1 LPNDCHVTRQRGSA
15 CLEALPEFCAAKVAS
30 CPKGSPWWE
39 GGAGFD
45 RREILDR
52 EGESLHPCPEFCAA
66 KVAGCREL
74 TFDEFLWAAKR
85 YIGAMSTLLVKH
97 AQVLATMDD
106 QRREIADGGLFIE
119 DGFIKQVGTT
129 AALPDTADKVLDLSG
144 HLILPGFINTHHHF
158 FQTLTRAVPGAQDA
172 GLFDWLRTLYPIWA
186 RMTAEHI
193 EVSTKLALAELA
205 LSGCTTAFDHLYL
218 FPNDSRLDDEIE
230 AAKTIGLRLHA
241 SRGSMS
247 LGESDGG
254 LPPDSVVETDAEI
267 LADTQRLIETYHD
280 ASAGSMTQ
288 VVVAPC
294 SPFSVTTDIMRNSA
308 EMARAFGVSMH
319 THLAETMD
327 EEEFCIST
335 YGRRPIE
342 LMEDLNW
349 MGDDVW
355 FAHSVFINDAEIGR
369 MADTRTGVAHCPS
382 SNMRLASGIAP
393 VRKYLAANVPT
404 GLGVDGSASNDGS
417 HLLGEA
423 RLAMLLS
430 RLDAAPNQS
439 GGELMKARTA
449 IEIATRG
456 GAEVLNRPD
465 LGSLEQGK
473 AADFIA
479 VDLNRIEYAGS
490 LHDPVAAAML
500 CAPVNVD
507 FNYVGGRA
515 IVANRELVTTELP
528 PLIERHNRL
537 ASQLLDA

>member
-1 LPNDCHVTRQRGSA
+1 M
-15 CLEALPEFCAAKVAS
+15 
-30 CPKGSPWWE
+30 
-39 GGAGFD
+39 
-45 RREILDR
+45 
-52 EGESLHPCPEFCAA
+52 
-66 KVAGCREL
+66 
-74 TFDEFLWAAKR
+74 DE
-85 YIGAMSTLLVKH
+85 
-97 AQVLATMDD
+97 

-119 DGFIKQVGTT
+119 DGFITQVGAT
-129 AALPDTADKVLDLSG
+129 AELPAKADQVLDLSG
-144 HLILPGFINTHHHF
+144 HLVLPGFINTHHHF
-158 FQTLTRAVPGAQDA
+158 YQTLTRAVPGAQDA

-193 EVSTKLALAELA
+193 AVSTKLALAELA

-218 FPNDSRLDDEIE
+218 FPNDSTLDDEIE
-230 AAKTIGLRLHA
+230 AAKEVGLRLHA

-254 LPPDSVVETDAEI
+254 LPPDSVVETDSAI
-267 LADTQRLIETYHD
+267 LADTQRLIETHHD
-280 ASAGSMTQ
+280 GSIGSMTQ

-294 SPFSVTTDIMRNSA
+294 SPFSVTTDIMRDSA
-308 EMARAFGVSMH
+308 ALARSFGVTMH

-327 EEEFCIST
+327 EEEFCIET

-355 FAHSVFINDAEIGR
+355 FAHSIFINDDEIGR
-369 MADTRTGVAHCPS
+369 MAAARTGVAHCPS

-393 VRKYLAANVPT
+393 VRKYLEAGVPT

-423 RLAMLLS
+423 RMAMMLA

-439 GGELMKARTA
+439 GGELLTARTA

-456 GAEVLNRPD
+456 GADVLRRPD
-465 LGSLEQGK
+465 LGSLEVGK

-479 VDLNRIEYAGS
+479 MDLGRIEYAGS

-507 FNYVGGRA
+507 YNVVGGKK
-515 IVANRELVTTELP
+515 IVAEGQLATIELE

-537 ASQLLDA
+537 AGQLLV